1 MIDLLHVLPAQA
13 VAMNV
18 QTALDC
24 APHGGATAGTTAF
37 VANCADTLGVYVA
50 GFADPTTGALVFASA
65 A

>member
-24 APHGGATAGTTAF
+24 APLGGTTAF